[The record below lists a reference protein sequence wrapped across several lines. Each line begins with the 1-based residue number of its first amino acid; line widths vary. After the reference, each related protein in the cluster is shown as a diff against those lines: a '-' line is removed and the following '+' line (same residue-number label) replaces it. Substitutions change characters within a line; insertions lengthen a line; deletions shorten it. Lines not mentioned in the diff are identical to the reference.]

1 MVRVNHDDAN
11 LIGSLSPYLPEDRL
25 AELGGAGAVGGGTG
39 SALFA
44 DVVGFSLLTTRLAEV
59 LGPRRGAEE
68 VPRYLNTLYEALIG
82 AAREQNGSVVGFAGD
97 AIICWFAGDDGNR
110 ATASACAMQVAM
122 AAFSDLAIPLTAA
135 TVTLSLKVSV
145 ASGAVKRYAVG
156 DPDLQ
161 LLDIVVGATVARLE
175 ALNGLA
181 RRGQVLVDL
190 ATAAALRGKVD
201 LALVASTNPVAF
213 VLQWPLR
220 APKAVPSEARTTV
233 NAAAVARWLLPTIHR
248 RLAAGGGDFITEL
261 RPVAALF
268 IAFAGIDFDEDGGAG
283 EKLDWLV
290 RTVQRVA
297 SEYGGNVLQLTGGDK
312 GTYVYLAFGAPVAH
326 EDDTG
331 RAAAAA
337 LDLRAELLGASFLT
351 DLKMGLGYGTART
364 GAYGSSGRRTYGAL
378 GPETNMAARLMAAA
392 PHGAIHASG
401 AFVNALGEGFVVK
414 ALPGLVAKGWP
425 VPVER
430 YDVVSRSGSVAG
442 GQHTTPLAGRQAETA
457 AIRAAVEQAAG
468 GSGRALHVVGEAGV
482 GKSELVAQT
491 LRAAPAVR
499 VVAGACQAFGKTAP
513 YQAWKGVLQQLV
525 GVTQGAS
532 AAERTALLESA
543 LGPELVGRAAL
554 LAPLLD
560 FAVPES
566 DQVAAMSAEDRSA
579 ARQALFIALI
589 RQAAN
594 ATAVAGLTLV
604 VLIEDLNWLDPA
616 SEQFLHALTAGL
628 STMPLL
634 VLTTARPSVERT
646 PDAPLHTTDV
656 INLGPLA
663 EPEARVVVDHL
674 LAALDAKLSPDV
686 ISAIVRRSGGNPFFL
701 EELVTDVVQRAAAGA
716 RIGDNEL
723 PTSLHRLI
731 LARLDRL
738 TDEQLVNLKIASV
751 VGLEFEVAFVHACH
765 DGSARDEIVA
775 ALEATR
781 QLGLT
786 PLHKSEPLCYA
797 FNHGITRDVTYESQA
812 HETRTRLHTR
822 LAHHIEA
829 LTGGADLDVLAYH
842 YGLGDDLPKARH
854 YLAAAAAA
862 AKAVYANEAATTY
875 LSKLLELL
883 HGAERL
889 PALLELGEVMSFVGA
904 HAGAEASLTEALTFA
919 AGTSDEATALR
930 LLGELYERRGEHGP
944 ARIRL
949 EAAAK
954 LARAWQDDEELTR
967 VLLALG
973 GNVLWHLGEYG
984 EAADLLQEALAL
996 ARGRNDPRAGARA
1009 LHGLANVHL
1018 YLGETEAATEALTA
1032 SLQMRSDAQ
1041 DEYGVAN
1048 ALNNLAI
1055 LAANAGDSER
1065 AEALFTESLTIR
1077 QRLGDVSGV
1086 AVALN
1091 NLGYMVAKR
1100 GDLTEALRLY
1110 EESLASRREL
1120 GDRLGQAVS
1129 LNNLAGLEA
1138 QLGAVDV
1145 AREHY
1150 LESATLSATWGNRRE
1165 AAAALAGIGS
1175 IADDAATA
1183 ARFLLAAEQ
1192 LIKELGAAV
1201 EPEVEVALN
1210 EARSRA
1216 AGVQL
1221 TAPRFETPQEL
1232 LAWATANHTPN

>member
-1 MVRVNHDDAN
+1 MLRVDHEPPD
-11 LIGSLSPYLPEDRL
+11 LICSLSPYLPEDRL
-25 AELGGAGAVGGGTG
+25 AELGGAGAVGGGFG

-82 AAREQNGSVVGFAGD
+82 AAREQRGSVVGFAGD
-97 AIICWFAGDDGNR
+97 AIICWFAGDDGSR
-110 ATASACAMQVAM
+110 AAASACAMQAAM
-122 AAFSDLAIPLTAA
+122 ASFADLAMPLTTA

-145 ASGAVKRYAVG
+145 ATGTVKRYAVG
-156 DPDLQ
+156 DPELQ

-175 ALNGLA
+175 ALNGHA
-181 RRGQVLVDL
+181 RPGQVLVDSV
-190 ATAAALRGKVD
+190 TAAVLRDKAAL
-201 LALVASTNPVAF
+201 APVEGGRSEAF
-213 VLQWPLR
+213 VLEGLLD
-220 APKAVPSEARTTV
+220 APVAATSEAHLAV
-233 NAAAVARWLLPTIHR
+233 NAGAVARWLLPTIQR
-248 RLAAGGGDFITEL
+248 RLAAGGGDFMTEL

-268 IAFAGIDFDEDGGAG
+268 IAFAGIDFDGDAGAG
-283 EKLDWLV
+283 EKLDWLI

-326 EDDTG
+326 EDDAR

-337 LDLRAELLGASFLT
+337 LDLRAELLGASFVT

-364 GAYGSSGRRTYGAL
+364 GAYGSSSRRTYGAL

-401 AFVNALGEGFVVK
+401 AFVNALGEGFELN
-414 ALPGLVAKGWP
+414 ALPGLAAKGWAE
-425 VPVER
+425 PVER
-430 YDVVSRSGSVAG
+430 HDVVGRSGNVAG
-442 GQHTTPLAGRQAETA
+442 GQRSTPLAGRQAEIA
-457 AIRAAVEQAAG
+457 AIRAAVEEAASVG
-468 GSGRALHVVGEAGV
+468 GRAVHVVGEAGV
-482 GKSELVAQT
+482 GKSELVAHA
-491 LRAAPAVR
+491 LRSAPAVR
-499 VVAGACQAFGKTAP
+499 VVAGTCQAFGKTAP
-513 YQAWKGVLQQLV
+513 YQAWKGVLQQLI
-525 GVTQGAS
+525 GVAQGAS
-532 AAERTALLESA
+532 TAERTALLEA
-543 LGPELVGRAAL
+543 TLGPDLVGRAAL

-560 FAVPES
+560 FTLPES

-589 RQAAN
+589 RQAAT

-616 SEQFLHALTAGL
+616 SEQFLFALTAGL

-656 INLGPLA
+656 IDLGPLA
-663 EPEARVVVDHL
+663 EQEARVVVAHL
-674 LAALDAKLSPDV
+674 LDALHAKLSPDV
-686 ISAIVRRSGGNPFFL
+686 IGAIVRRSGGNPFFL

-723 PTSLHRLI
+723 PTSLHSLI

-738 TDEQLVNLKIASV
+738 NDEQLVNLKIASV
-751 VGLEFEVAFVHACH
+751 VGLEFEVAFVLACH
-765 DGSARDEIVA
+765 DGSGRDEIVA

-781 QLGLT
+781 HLGLT

-822 LAHHIEA
+822 LARYIET

-875 LSKLLELL
+875 LSRLLELL

-904 HAGAEASLTEALTFA
+904 HAGAEKSLEEALTFA
-919 AGTSDEATALR
+919 AGTADEATALR

-944 ARIRL
+944 ARTSL

-973 GNVLWHLGEYG
+973 GNALWHLGEYD
-984 EAADLLQEALAL
+984 EAAKLLQEALEL
-996 ARGRNDPRAGARA
+996 ARGKNDPRAGARA
-1009 LHGLANVHL
+1009 LHGLANIHL
-1018 YLGETEAATEALTA
+1018 YRGETEAATEALTA

-1091 NLGYMVAKR
+1091 NLGYMVAQR

-1110 EESLASRREL
+1110 EQSLASRREL

-1150 LESATLSATWGNRRE
+1150 LESATLSTTWGNRRE

-1175 IADDAATA
+1175 VATDAAAA
-1183 ARFLLAAEQ
+1183 ARFLAAAEQ

-1216 AGVQL
+1216 GAAQV
-1221 TAPRFETPQEL
+1221 TAPIFETMEQL
-1232 LAWATANHTPN
+1232 LAWAASDYTTI